1 MPCGLPV
8 IWQPGNIRCQLGRRP
23 VADVIT
29 PITMRYRPPVSG
41 RPANDALV
49 GDLLRSPNDTGRA
62 TAFLV
67 LGGNTFGLL
76 APIVT
81 GYVVAATG
89 SSTPPS
95 PVRWLWSGLR
105 RLWRWCAAHSASTY
119 GRLVRGHVSPIE
131 VRSDVNHER
140 AR

>member
-1 MPCGLPV
+1 
-8 IWQPGNIRCQLGRRP
+8 
-23 VADVIT
+23 VIT

-76 APIVT
+76 APIMT

-89 SSTPPS
+89 SFN
-95 PVRWLWSGLR
+95 
-105 RLWRWCAAHSASTY
+105 AAFAVA
-119 GRLVRGHVSPIE
+119 GALALVGAEAAVALVRGTLGEHVRPP
-131 VRSDVNHER
+131 R
-140 AR
+140 ARPRLAN